1 MRLLLV
7 EDDGD
12 VAETLTAYLERQGFV
27 VDRAETL
34 AVAQD
39 VILDNEFDLVLLD
52 RLLPDGDG
60 VALIGYAQAHKRP
73 QRFLLLSALAG
84 IDDKVT
90 GLELGASDYIAKP
103 FEPRE
108 LVARIRAALRHG
120 INAEREMR
128 RFGPILHD
136 VDGGG
141 FFVNDAPMSL
151 RRSEALVLAALMTR
165 QGALVRR
172 ETLESRVYG
181 YDKFVNGNSLESI
194 ISRLRKA
201 LATKTDAVKV
211 LSVRGVGYQLVE
223 SPPS

>member
-27 VDRAETL
+27 VDRADTL
-34 AVAQD
+34 AMAQD
-39 VILDNEFDLVLLD
+39 ALLDNAFDLVLLD
-52 RLLPDGDG
+52 RMLPDGDG
-60 VALIGYAQAHKRP
+60 VSLIGFAEAQRRP

-90 GLELGASDYIAKP
+90 GLELGARDYIAKP

-108 LVARIRAALRHG
+108 LVARIRVALRDR
-120 INAEREMR
+120 IDAVREIK

-136 VDGGG
+136 VESGG

-151 RRSEALVLAALMTR
+151 RRSEALVLAALMAR
-165 QGALVRR
+165 EGAIVRR

-211 LSVRGVGYQLVE
+211 SSIRGVGYQLVQ
-223 SPPS
+223 SD

>member
-12 VAETLTAYLERQGFV
+12 VAETLAAYLERQGFV
-27 VDRAETL
+27 VDRADTL
-34 AVAQD
+34 AMAQD
-39 VILDNEFDLVLLD
+39 ALLDNAFDLVLLD
-52 RLLPDGDG
+52 RMLPDGDG
-60 VALIGYAQAHKRP
+60 VSLIGFAETQRRP

-90 GLELGASDYIAKP
+90 GLELGARDYIAKP

-108 LVARIRAALRHG
+108 LVARIRVALRDR
-120 INAEREMR
+120 IDAVREIK

-136 VDGGG
+136 VESGG

-151 RRSEALVLAALMTR
+151 RRSEALVLAALMAR
-165 QGALVRR
+165 EGAIVRR

-211 LSVRGVGYQLVE
+211 SSIRGVGYQLVQ
-223 SPPS
+223 SD

>member
-27 VDRAETL
+27 VDRADTL
-34 AVAQD
+34 AMAQD
-39 VILDNEFDLVLLD
+39 ALLDNAFDLVLLD
-52 RLLPDGDG
+52 RMLPDGDG
-60 VALIGYAQAHKRP
+60 VSLIGFAEAQRRP

-90 GLELGASDYIAKP
+90 GLELGARDYIAKP

-108 LVARIRAALRHG
+108 LVARMRVALRDR
-120 INAEREMR
+120 IDAVREIK

-136 VDGGG
+136 VESGG

-151 RRSEALVLAALMTR
+151 RRSEALVLAALMAR
-165 QGALVRR
+165 EGAIVRR

-211 LSVRGVGYQLVE
+211 SSIRGVGYQLVQSE
-223 SPPS
+223 

>member
-27 VDRAETL
+27 VDRADTL
-34 AVAQD
+34 AMAQD
-39 VILDNEFDLVLLD
+39 ALLDNAFDLVLLD
-52 RLLPDGDG
+52 RMLPDGDG
-60 VALIGYAQAHKRP
+60 VSLIGFAEAQRRP

-90 GLELGASDYIAKP
+90 GLELGARDYIAKP

-108 LVARIRAALRHG
+108 LVARIRVALRDR
-120 INAEREMR
+120 IDAVREIK

-136 VDGGG
+136 VESGG

-151 RRSEALVLAALMTR
+151 RRSEALVLAALMAR
-165 QGALVRR
+165 EGAIVRR

-211 LSVRGVGYQLVE
+211 SSIRGVGYQLVQSE
-223 SPPS
+223 